1 MCSLARA
8 RAVVFYLYFSID
20 VAIACLTKF
29 LASLCAE
36 QGQAIP
42 FLALYLSLLTLC
54 NLIHCLLPLS
64 VKLMS
69 VHLVVIA
76 QSSSTWG
83 R

>member
-20 VAIACLTKF
+20 VAISCLTKF

-36 QGQAIP
+36 RGQAIP
-42 FLALYLSLLTLC
+42 FLVLYLSLLTLC

-69 VHLVVIA
+69 VHLVVIT